1 MTDRIKVKVAVFLVL
16 EREGKYLFS
25 QRKNTGYRD
34 GFYTVPAGH
43 VDPGELPTIALV
55 RESAEEI
62 GIVLEKEDLEFVHV
76 MFQEDVYSN
85 FYFRAR
91 KWKGEPCNKEPEK
104 CEEIRW
110 ASISELGD
118 LVAPKVADALRDI
131 ENGILYS
138 ERDAEI

>member
-1 MTDRIKVKVAVFLVL
+1 M
-16 EREGKYLFS
+16 
-25 QRKNTGYRD
+25 
-34 GFYTVPAGH
+34 
-43 VDPGELPTIALV
+43 DPGEVPTIALV

-76 MFQEDVYSN
+76 LFQEGVYSN

-110 ASISELGD
+110 ASISGLGD
-118 LVAPKVADALRDI
+118 LVVPKVADALRDI
-131 ENGILYS
+131 EKGIIYS
-138 ERDAEI
+138 ECDDEV